1 MFDRFAKKNDRKDES
16 IIVGVP
22 FSQSKK
28 RVRCRAGRMQSE
40 LYRWKLL
47 HVRVNQ
53 NVEVA
58 GCKIKTK
65 S

>member
-1 MFDRFAKKNDRKDES
+1 MFDRFAQKNDRKDES

-28 RVRCRAGRMQSE
+28 RTYGILPSE

-53 NVEVA
+53 NIEVA